1 MAEVVTMLALS
12 PTMDEGTLAE
22 WVKNEGEEIDEGEIL
37 AEVETDKATMEMESF
52 FEGVLLKQ
60 LVAVGDAVPVGA
72 PIAIIGEE
80 GEDISGV
87 LDDLEGGEAAAEEAG
102 AEAPE
107 VEAAEEAEVTEQE
120 EAPARKLV
128 GGEVEEGERPSGR
141 IKSSPLARRMADE
154 EGLELAR
161 ISGSGPGGRIIK
173 RDIEA
178 ALEEQP
184 ERPAAAP
191 AATPAPAE
199 APDIPAEKIPL
210 SQMRKTIARRLGE
223 VWQSTPHFMLTMDI
237 DMAKAMAQR
246 KEINAQLKAAEIDA
260 KVSVNDLIVKACAV
274 ALREF
279 PAMNVAFQGD
289 HLLQFEEVHV
299 GVAVAI
305 EEGLITPTV
314 RNADI
319 KGLRQ
324 ISEDVRELAGR
335 ARDKKLKPEEY
346 TGGTFTVSNLGM
358 FGIEH
363 FTAII
368 NPPQAGILACGA
380 VKKVPVVQDD
390 GELGVGTRMK
400 VTLSCDHR
408 AVDGAVGAE
417 FLTHVQRLLE
427 NPMLLMV

>member
-60 LVAVGDAVPVGA
+60 LVSAGDAVPVGA

-87 LDDLEGGEAAAEEAG
+87 LDDLEGGEAAADEAG

-107 VEAAEEAEVTEQE
+107 VEEAEEAEVTEQE

-128 GGEVEEGERPSGR
+128 GGEVAAGEQPSGR
-141 IKSSPLARRMADE
+141 IKSSPLARRMAEE
-154 EGLELAR
+154 EGLEIAR

-178 ALEEQP
+178 ALEERP
-184 ERPAAAP
+184 EAPTAAP
-191 AATPAPAE
+191 AAAPAPAE
-199 APDIPAEKIPL
+199 APDLRAEKLPL

-289 HLLQFEEVHV
+289 HLLQFEDVHV

-305 EEGLITPTV
+305 DEGLITPTV

-324 ISEDVRELAGR
+324 ISEDVRQLAGR
-335 ARDKKLKPEEY
+335 ARDEKLQPEEY
-346 TGGTFTVSNLGM
+346 TGGTFTVSNLG
-358 FGIEH
+358 
-363 FTAII
+363 
-368 NPPQAGILACGA
+368 
-380 VKKVPVVQDD
+380 
-390 GELGVGTRMK
+390 
-400 VTLSCDHR
+400 
-408 AVDGAVGAE
+408 
-417 FLTHVQRLLE
+417 
-427 NPMLLMV
+427 